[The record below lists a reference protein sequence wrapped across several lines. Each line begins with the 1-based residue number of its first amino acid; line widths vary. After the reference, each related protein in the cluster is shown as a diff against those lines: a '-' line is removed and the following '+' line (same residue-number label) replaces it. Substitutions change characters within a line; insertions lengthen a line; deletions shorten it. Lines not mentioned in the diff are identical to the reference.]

1 MIIYIDYSKEKLKTR
16 GTLIYCNEELI
27 KYSSKL
33 YKYMKSELIAWVQ
46 DLIPILMLELNDD
59 EFTIE
64 FYGNIEDYELISR
77 EVEKNNVGTIKVI
90 KVEREKF
97 INPLKEEIDN
107 DLNEKENSSFKHNEH
122 KGNQIDFKEDNYN
135 KEVEGARGIKR
146 EDKAAEEIIKVP
158 LEQKEIKQEAKKQE
172 QNVIIV
178 SGEKFFIIE
187 KRKETDKT
195 EKGEYIFTE
204 TVEKLSLQNLL
215 EFLNK
220 VCQIKNEQYCSIIKI
235 ERMIKQVRGIRFRIE
250 QIIVD
255 SDGKMVYKM
264 QGKNMLYGRIIGCL
278 LLPTDIMKVLGEN
291 DVLIIKTLLSGE

>member
-90 KVEREKF
+90 KAEREKF
-97 INPLKEEIDN
+97 INQKKEEIDN
-107 DLNEKENSSFKHNEH
+107 NLNEKEKNNFKHNEY
-122 KGNQIDFKEDNYN
+122 KENQIDSKEDNYN

-146 EDKAAEEIIKVP
+146 QDKAAEEIIKVP

-204 TVEKLSLQNLL
+204 TVEKLSLQDLL

-235 ERMIKQVRGIRFRIE
+235 ERMVKQVRGIRFRIE